1 MLDAIVTHR
10 LEMCSDTE
18 EKKGSGSHNYKNSQ
32 LITLKFLELTRQDEE
47 DA

>member
-1 MLDAIVTHR
+1 MLDAIVTQAENVQWYGR
-10 LEMCSDTE
+10 
-18 EKKGSGSHNYKNSQ
+18 KKGSGSHNYKNSQ